1 MSGTEGSGDM
11 SFGGD
16 CRYRPVS
23 LDEENLAAKGFS
35 RYGERYP
42 ELFLKSSD
50 YEKSQL
56 DEHFRSY
63 ASHLQESLA
72 VDDDAFFLDYI
83 RWARVFLESLHF
95 PPAILERSL
104 VAFSDV
110 LHQELPGEQ
119 DPKAQEYITRAR
131 TLLSA
136 PPREDPSFIRE
147 DNPLAAQARA
157 YLSALVAANQEDA
170 RVLIIGMLDMGVPVR
185 DLYRH
190 IFQPALQETGRLW
203 QVRKVSV
210 AEEHY
215 ITDTTRLFI
224 ALLYNRMREE
234 SRKQARK
241 GRRLVAASVSGE
253 FHDIGIRM
261 VADFF
266 EMDGWDTLY
275 TGANTPAPSVVA
287 MIRDYHADAIAIS
300 ATIPVHVSRVYELVQ
315 AIRADPDTTETCI
328 IAGGYPFSLVP
339 NLWKCIGADA
349 GAASADEA
357 VEKANRLVFS

>member
-1 MSGTEGSGDM
+1 MSSV
-11 SFGGD
+11 GD
-16 CRYRPVS
+16 CLYRPVS
-23 LDEENLAAKGFS
+23 LDEENFAAKAFS
-35 RYGERYP
+35 RYRERYP

-50 YEKSQL
+50 YEKNQI

-63 ASHLQESLA
+63 ARYLQESLA
-72 VDDDAFFLDYI
+72 VDDDALFLDYI

-95 PPAILERSL
+95 PPAIIERSL
-104 VAFSDV
+104 VVFSDV
-110 LHQELPGEQ
+110 LRQELPEEQ
-119 DPKAQEYITRAR
+119 GSKAQEYITRAR
-131 TLLSA
+131 ALLSA

-157 YLSALVAANQEDA
+157 YLSALVAANREDA
-170 RVLIIGMLDMGVPVR
+170 RVLIIGMLDRGVPVR

-210 AEEHY
+210 AQEHY

-234 SRKQARK
+234 SRKQKRK
-241 GRRLVAASVSGE
+241 GRSLVATSVSGE

-287 MIRDYHADAIAIS
+287 MIRDHHADVIAIS
-300 ATIPVHVSRVYELVQ
+300 ATMPFHISRAYELVR
-315 AIRADPDTTETCI
+315 AIRADPDTARTHI
-328 IAGGYPFSLVP
+328 IAGGYPFSLMP

-357 VEKANRLVFS
+357 VGKANQLVSS

>member
-1 MSGTEGSGDM
+1 M

-16 CRYRPVS
+16 CLYRPVS

-42 ELFLKSSD
+42 ELLLKSSD

-63 ASHLQESLA
+63 ARYLQESLA
-72 VDDDAFFLDYI
+72 VGDDAFFLDYI
-83 RWARVFLESLHF
+83 RWARVSLESLHF
-95 PPAILERSL
+95 PPTILERSL

-110 LHQELPGEQ
+110 LHQELPEDQGS
-119 DPKAQEYITRAR
+119 KAQEYIMRSRA
-131 TLLSA
+131 LLSA
-136 PPREDPSFIRE
+136 PPREDPSFIRD

-157 YLSALVAANQEDA
+157 YLSALVAANREDA
-170 RVLIIGMLDMGVPVR
+170 RVLLMGLLDQNVPVR
-185 DLYRH
+185 DLYRY

-203 QVRKVSV
+203 QIHQVSV

-224 ALLYNRMREE
+224 ALLYTRMREE
-234 SRKQARK
+234 SRTQARN
-241 GRRLVAASVSGE
+241 GRRLVATSVSGE

-275 TGANTPAPSVVA
+275 TGADTPAPSVVA
-287 MIRDYHADAIAIS
+287 MIRDHHADAIAIS
-300 ATIPVHVSRVYELVQ
+300 ATIPVHVSRVYELVR
-315 AIRADPDTTETCI
+315 AIRADPNTARTPV

-357 VEKANRLVFS
+357 VEKVNRLVFS

>member
-1 MSGTEGSGDM
+1 MSAV
-11 SFGGD
+11 GD
-16 CRYRPVS
+16 CLYQPVS
-23 LDEENLAAKGFS
+23 LDEENLAATAFS
-35 RYGERYP
+35 RYRERYP
-42 ELFLKSSD
+42 ELLLKSSD
-50 YEKSQL
+50 YEKNQI

-63 ASHLQESLA
+63 ARYLQESLA
-72 VDDDAFFLDYI
+72 VDDDAFFLDYV

-95 PPAILERSL
+95 SPTILERSL
-104 VAFSDV
+104 VVFSDV
-110 LHQELPGEQ
+110 LRQELPEEQ
-119 DPKAQEYITRAR
+119 GSKAQEYVARAR
-131 TLLSA
+131 ALLSA

-157 YLSALVAANQEDA
+157 YLSALVAANREDA
-170 RVLIIGMLDMGVPVR
+170 RVLIIGMLDQGVPIR

-203 QVRKVSV
+203 QVRKVNV

-224 ALLYNRMREE
+224 ALLYNRIKEE
-234 SRKQARK
+234 SRNQKRK
-241 GRRLVAASVSGE
+241 GRRLVATSVSGE

-287 MIRDYHADAIAIS
+287 MMRDHHADAIAIS
-300 ATIPVHVSRVYELVQ
+300 ATLPVHVSRVYELVR
-315 AIRADPDTTETCI
+315 AIRADPDTARI
-328 IAGGYPFSLVP
+328 PVIAGGYPFSLVP

-357 VEKANRLVFS
+357 VGKANQLVSS